1 MKRVRHTPA
10 NNQRGE
16 INLPRLLTIC
26 AIFVAILLMPLYF
39 LKDKAKAHKPRAAAA
54 SAPPAA
60 SAADK
65 P

>member
-1 MKRVRHTPA
+1 MNRHRPA
-10 NNQRGE
+10 PPRRQRGE
-16 INLPRLLTIC
+16 INLPRLFTIC

-54 SAPPAA
+54 SAPAA
-60 SAADK
+60 LSAADK